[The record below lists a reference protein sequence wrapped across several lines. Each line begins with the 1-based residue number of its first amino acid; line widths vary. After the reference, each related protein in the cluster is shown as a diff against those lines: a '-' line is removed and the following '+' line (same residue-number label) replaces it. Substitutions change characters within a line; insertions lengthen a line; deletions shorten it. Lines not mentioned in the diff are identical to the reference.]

1 MRSRRRVASLTRSN
15 VGEIMFSRISWTR
28 KERWGDAVHRCRSLE
43 PGTVLAV
50 LDLESVATG
59 RSSQLGGSRT
69 PSAASTAA
77 ALFSLQLPLAA
88 VLSGASP
95 ISSALHHRRPG
106 IMIIIVLV
114 RIATVIVVVMV
125 VASSSP
131 SSSFLYALSSL
142 SSSSPPSSSSSSR
155 RHRLHHYDLGIK
167 KVPCCPLCLPP
178 AKISLLALLTAPN
191 AMAIG
196 AACRRNASQT
206 APCPAAPRVHHGRIS
221 SRRYQL
227 LRNKYLRVRRELKDV
242 RREVKRETIKLKR
255 ALMPREKV
263 GHHSAS
269 SAPCRENK
277 YEETAGGEYQL
288 CECCFQRCGDETC
301 KGCHRPLCSNCCFAS
316 EEAPKWY
323 CRACVVRVKLLPL
336 WRPATERTMLPL
348 LRPAMVSFEE

>member
-1 MRSRRRVASLTRSN
+1 MKRSLRRNLMRSRRRVASLTRSN
-15 VGEIMFSRISWTR
+15 VGEIMFSRISWTL

-50 LDLESVATG
+50 LDLESVAGG

-155 RHRLHHYDLGIK
+155 RRRQH
-167 KVPCCPLCLPP
+167 
-178 AKISLLALLTAPN
+178 LL
-191 AMAIG
+191 
-196 AACRRNASQT
+196 
-206 APCPAAPRVHHGRIS
+206 
-221 SRRYQL
+221 
-227 LRNKYLRVRRELKDV
+227 
-242 RREVKRETIKLKR
+242 
-255 ALMPREKV
+255 
-263 GHHSAS
+263 
-269 SAPCRENK
+269 
-277 YEETAGGEYQL
+277 
-288 CECCFQRCGDETC
+288 
-301 KGCHRPLCSNCCFAS
+301 
-316 EEAPKWY
+316 
-323 CRACVVRVKLLPL
+323 
-336 WRPATERTMLPL
+336 
-348 LRPAMVSFEE
+348 

>member
-1 MRSRRRVASLTRSN
+1 MRSRRIVASLRRSI
-15 VGEIMFSRISWTR
+15 VGEIMFSRISWAR

-50 LDLESVATG
+50 LDLEIVATG

-77 ALFSLQLPLAA
+77 ALFSLQFPLAA
-88 VLSGASP
+88 VLSGASG
-95 ISSALHHRRPG
+95 ISSALHHTRPG

-178 AKISLLALLTAPN
+178 RQNITPGASHCTERYGHRGRLQAQRFSDCAMSCRATCPPRKDLLSPLLAA
-191 AMAIG
+191 
-196 AACRRNASQT
+196 QEQ
-206 APCPAAPRVHHGRIS
+206 IS
-221 SRRYQL
+221 DG
-227 LRNKYLRVRRELKDV
+227 EA
-242 RREVKRETIKLKR
+242 R
-255 ALMPREKV
+255 A
-263 GHHSAS
+263 
-269 SAPCRENK
+269 
-277 YEETAGGEYQL
+277 Q
-288 CECCFQRCGDETC
+288 
-301 KGCHRPLCSNCCFAS
+301 GCQA
-316 EEAPKWY
+316 
-323 CRACVVRVKLLPL
+323 
-336 WRPATERTMLPL
+336 
-348 LRPAMVSFEE
+348 

>member
-1 MRSRRRVASLTRSN
+1 
-15 VGEIMFSRISWTR
+15 MFSRISWTR

-69 PSAASTAA
+69 PSSASTAA
-77 ALFSLQLPLAA
+77 ALSSLQLPLAA
-88 VLSGASP
+88 VLSGASG

-242 RREVKRETIKLKR
+242 RREVKRETIKPKR

-323 CRACVVRVKLLPL
+323 CRACVVREKLLPL
-336 WRPATERTMLPL
+336 WRPATERRMLPL